1 METLTLNLYDNRE
14 MSWLKFNERVLDEA
28 RDMNV
33 PLFER
38 LKFVSIFCSNLDEF
52 YMVRV
57 GSLYDQMILKNQK
70 KDTKWRLSP
79 KSQLELIFSK
89 TATLM
94 PEKDAVY
101 ENLKRE
107 FQEKGLTHLNYKN
120 LTQDEFDEL
129 KQYFKQEVYPLLSP
143 QVIDKKQPFP
153 FFNNKEIY
161 L

>member
-70 KDTKWRLSP
+70 KDRDYSASLSFP
-79 KSQLELIFSK
+79 NI
-89 TATLM
+89 
-94 PEKDAVY
+94 
-101 ENLKRE
+101 
-107 FQEKGLTHLNYKN
+107 
-120 LTQDEFDEL
+120 
-129 KQYFKQEVYPLLSP
+129 LS
-143 QVIDKKQPFP
+143 I
-153 FFNNKEIY
+153 E
-161 L
+161 

>member
-70 KDTKWRLSP
+70 KDT
-79 KSQLELIFSK
+79 
-89 TATLM
+89 
-94 PEKDAVY
+94 
-101 ENLKRE
+101 
-107 FQEKGLTHLNYKN
+107 
-120 LTQDEFDEL
+120 
-129 KQYFKQEVYPLLSP
+129 
-143 QVIDKKQPFP
+143 
-153 FFNNKEIY
+153 
-161 L
+161 

>member
-57 GSLYDQMILKNQK
+57 GSLYDQMILKIRK
-70 KDTKWRLSP
+70 KI
-79 KSQLELIFSK
+79 QNGG
-89 TATLM
+89 
-94 PEKDAVY
+94 Y
-101 ENLKRE
+101 
-107 FQEKGLTHLNYKN
+107 
-120 LTQDEFDEL
+120 
-129 KQYFKQEVYPLLSP
+129 LLRA
-143 QVIDKKQPFP
+143 
-153 FFNNKEIY
+153 N
-161 L
+161 